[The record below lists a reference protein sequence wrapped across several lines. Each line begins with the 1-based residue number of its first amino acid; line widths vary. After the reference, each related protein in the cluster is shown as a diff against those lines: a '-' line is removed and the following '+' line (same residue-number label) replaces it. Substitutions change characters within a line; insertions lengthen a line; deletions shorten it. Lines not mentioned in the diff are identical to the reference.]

1 VAGAVVLGIGIW
13 IASDKHSFIAFTR
26 LIDNDE
32 LRTQVSDVNTISRT
46 GCN

>member
-26 LIDNDE
+26 LIENDE
-32 LRTQVSDVNTISRT
+32 LRTQVNNLNTISRT
-46 GCN
+46 DCN